1 MERWEA
7 KRIAEALLF
16 VCGKPLTIKDL
27 QRIIGEYAAQ
37 TFQEI
42 LEELK
47 KEYENEGRS
56 FRLVNISQGY
66 QLVTDSRYAP
76 WVKKMHQEWNHKK
89 ISRAALETLAI
100 IAYRQP
106 INRSEVESIRGV
118 CIDGV
123 LRNLL
128 EKNLIRIAGRQSGPG
143 RPLLYAT
150 TEEFLRYF
158 GLKDLSDLP
167 RLEEWQNLT

>member
-1 MERWEA
+1 MDQWKA
-7 KRIAEALLF
+7 KRIVEALLF
-16 VCGKPLTIKDL
+16 ASGKPLTIKSL
-27 QRIIGEYAAQ
+27 QGIIGECEAQ
-37 TFQEI
+37 TLQGI

-47 KEYENEGRS
+47 EEYEREGRS

-66 QLVTDSRYAP
+66 QLVSDSRYAP

-89 ISRAALETLAI
+89 ITRAALETLAI

-106 INRSEVESIRGV
+106 ITRSEIESIRGV

-128 EKNLIRIAGRQSGPG
+128 EKNLIRIASRQSGPG

-167 RLEEWQNLT
+167 RWEEWKNIT